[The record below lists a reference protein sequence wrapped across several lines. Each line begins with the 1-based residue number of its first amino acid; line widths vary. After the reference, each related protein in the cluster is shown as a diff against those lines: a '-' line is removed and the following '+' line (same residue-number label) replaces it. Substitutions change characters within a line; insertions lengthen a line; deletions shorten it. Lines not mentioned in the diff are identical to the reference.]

1 MNNTKPI
8 IQKSRKDDFPDK
20 LISEKFRRYYEIM
33 KQKKSNLCKKNN
45 NVIIMTKDEINNKT
59 MREIYIDERKETSQI
74 KYIIVKSK
82 NSHIN
87 KINNRYNK
95 SSNRNV
101 NPLFY
106 KNNQKHHNLFYNKR
120 RQLILPTPP
129 KNNIVNN
136 KVQSKRIITNRYKF
150 VRHKCII
157 KQISSHSTQNNI
169 SINPTPMITKKKQS
183 YYKYSRL
190 PPHRIITQYKTNL
203 NTVQTRN
210 TLNIK
215 SITMTKSLIQ
225 SKQKEKNNIFHTLLK
240 SINSTYIK
248 DKKTDNIIPEV
259 SKKQIVICDDIIIQ

>member
-106 KNNQKHHNLFYNKR
+106 KNNQKHHN
-120 RQLILPTPP
+120 
-129 KNNIVNN
+129 
-136 KVQSKRIITNRYKF
+136 
-150 VRHKCII
+150 
-157 KQISSHSTQNNI
+157 
-169 SINPTPMITKKKQS
+169 
-183 YYKYSRL
+183 
-190 PPHRIITQYKTNL
+190 
-203 NTVQTRN
+203 
-210 TLNIK
+210 
-215 SITMTKSLIQ
+215 
-225 SKQKEKNNIFHTLLK
+225 
-240 SINSTYIK
+240 
-248 DKKTDNIIPEV
+248 
-259 SKKQIVICDDIIIQ
+259 